1 MTTFTL
7 HFVGIV
13 LTVATLPL
21 VLELALLTGASF
33 WPRRKFWPSLP
44 PSPIRLGVLV
54 PAHNEALLIERCV
67 KSLLASAA
75 DTETEIIVVAHN
87 CSDQTAHFA
96 TEAGARVETYDAP
109 DATGKGFALLH
120 GFELMLSH
128 GMDAILVIDADSEVS
143 PNLIDVVRGGLATGV
158 EIVQCRY
165 EMNSSSKR
173 PMTRLTALAFRGF
186 NLIRAAGRDRLGISA
201 GILGNGFAVSRTVLI
216 EHPYL
221 ALSVVE
227 DLEYHLRLVLAGKRV
242 RFLAEA
248 IVSSSLPCSIEGEV
262 TQRARWEGGR
272 AGVVR
277 IWLAPLLNQLLRG
290 RLRLLEPIVGLVS
303 LPIGYAA
310 FLLLLDLWVPLAWS
324 RVYSG
329 FAISVILV

>member
-67 KSLLASAA
+67 KSLRASAA
-75 DTETEIIVVAHN
+75 GTETEIIVVAHN

-173 PMTRLTALAFRGF
+173 PMTRLTALAFRG
-186 NLIRAAGRDRLGISA
+186 RASRLC
-201 GILGNGFAVSRTVLI
+201 LNG
-216 EHPYL
+216 
-221 ALSVVE
+221 
-227 DLEYHLRLVLAGKRV
+227 
-242 RFLAEA
+242 
-248 IVSSSLPCSIEGEV
+248 SS
-262 TQRARWEGGR
+262 
-272 AGVVR
+272 
-277 IWLAPLLNQLLRG
+277 
-290 RLRLLEPIVGLVS
+290 
-303 LPIGYAA
+303 
-310 FLLLLDLWVPLAWS
+310 
-324 RVYSG
+324 
-329 FAISVILV
+329 